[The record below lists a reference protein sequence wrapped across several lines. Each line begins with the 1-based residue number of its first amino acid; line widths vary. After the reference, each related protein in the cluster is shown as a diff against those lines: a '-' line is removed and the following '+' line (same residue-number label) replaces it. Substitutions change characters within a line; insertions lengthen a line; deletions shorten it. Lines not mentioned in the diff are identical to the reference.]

1 MRLKQMGDRVTGT
14 HSSCPP
20 MEQRPSFLPSQ
31 SFVLGTAARLLPVTA
46 MRKPTPGSVSAVTA
60 PLPSSEQP
68 AVPLVLN
75 LIPTEQLNQELLST
89 TDLRL

>member
-1 MRLKQMGDRVTGT
+1 MRPKQMGDRVTGT

-20 MEQRPSFLPSQ
+20 TEQCPSFLPSQ
-31 SFVLGTAARLLPVTA
+31 AFVLGTAARLLPATA

-60 PLPSSEQP
+60 PRPSSEQP